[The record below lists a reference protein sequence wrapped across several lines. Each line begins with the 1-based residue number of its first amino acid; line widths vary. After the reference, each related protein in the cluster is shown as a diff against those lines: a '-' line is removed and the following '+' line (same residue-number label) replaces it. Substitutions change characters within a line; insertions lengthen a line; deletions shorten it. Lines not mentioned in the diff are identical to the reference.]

1 MKDEITGAELD
12 AQKEAQ
18 RVAEFAELQAQ
29 IADFEARL
37 SKTEQEKA
45 AIEKRLSEA
54 ETKNKAADIMA
65 FCAKLQHE
73 HHASPVFLE
82 KAKGLLMQETNGVL
96 SFGASE
102 DLVKGFVEWV
112 VKNAEAIAVAIGEK
126 AASESEQPA
135 PKEPQEARK
144 FALEQ
149 AAKTH
154 GLDINK
160 DYPKVW
166 KFAADANPDL
176 FA

>member
-1 MKDEITGAELD
+1 MKDEITGEEMD
-12 AQKEAQ
+12 AQKEAI
-18 RVAEFAELQAQ
+18 RAAEFAELTAQ
-29 IADFEARL
+29 IAAFEERL

-54 ETKNKAADIMA
+54 ETKNRVKEIEM

-73 HHASPVFLE
+73 HHASPVYLE
-82 KAKGLLMQETNGVL
+82 QSKNLLMQETNGAV
-96 SFGASE
+96 SFGANE
-102 DLVKGFVEWV
+102 DLIKGFVEWV
-112 VKNAEAIAVAIGEK
+112 IKNAESIAVAIGEK